1 MSFLNSFIHGGKLT
15 EFLIEGHNPDARL
28 KLSSADVDALRQQM
42 QPGEVLKAYIAG
54 RVVMSGAGVWVL
66 TDQHFLIR
74 HAVQSAITRVEV
86 RQIDRFEAVRGRY
99 GHTVRITV
107 QGRLESLYGVDAQ
120 LAMAMY
126 QALQSM
132 GITSSFEDKPPRGT
146 LWAAYSGPHPSVE
159 DCLSDARQ
167 RLLAA

>member
-1 MSFLNSFIHGGKLT
+1 MSFLNSFIHGGKLA

-28 KLSSADVDALRQQM
+28 KLSTADVDALRQQM

-66 TDQHFLIR
+66 TDQHLMIR
-74 HAVQSAITRVEV
+74 HAVQPAMTRVDV

-99 GHTVRITV
+99 GHTVRIAI

-120 LAMAMY
+120 LAMAMHR
-126 QALQSM
+126 ALQSM
-132 GITSSFEDKPPRGT
+132 GITCSFEDKPPRGT

-159 DCLSDARQ
+159 DCVSDARQ
-167 RLLAA
+167 RLMQL